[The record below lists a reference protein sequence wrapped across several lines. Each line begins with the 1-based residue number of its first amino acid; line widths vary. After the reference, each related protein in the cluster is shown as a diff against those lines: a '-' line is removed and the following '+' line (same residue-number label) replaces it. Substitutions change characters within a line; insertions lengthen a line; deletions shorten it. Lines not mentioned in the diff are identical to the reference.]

1 MRILLTNDDGINAP
15 GLSVLEDIAKQIV
28 GRYLDRG
35 AGRRTIRQGPCDL
48 ADPSSARPQG
58 GRQGVR
64 HLPARRPIAF
74 LLAVHDLM
82 PDRPDLVLS
91 GVNRGQNIAEDTSFS
106 GTVAGAMFGMQ
117 MGIPSAALS
126 QTQSFR
132 DRDSLPWETARK
144 WGAEALRP
152 LIDHGWPE
160 DAVMNINFPDVEPE
174 DVRGIQ
180 VTRQGF
186 RDESIIRTERRED
199 LRGNDYYWIGYR
211 GKAARKPDEGTDL
224 RAIYEGYVSV
234 SPLHVDLT
242 HDSFLKISEG
252 VMAELIADPFRA
264 ARLVLHLRQIGIT
277 DDAVLKA
284 METIDRGA
292 FIDDPELLWLAFR
305 GLCSCQSLAARSFRA
320 LA

>member
-15 GLSVLEDIAKQIV
+15 GLSVLEDIAKQLSDDIWIAAPEEEQSGKGRAISLTHPVRARKV
-28 GRYLDRG
+28 GAKAFAI
-35 AGRRTIRQGPCDL
+35 AGT
-48 ADPSSARPQG
+48 PSDC
-58 GRQGVR
+58 V
-64 HLPARRPIAF
+64 

-211 GKAARKPDEGTDL
+211 GKRSKPDEGTDL

-242 HDSFLKISEG
+242 HDSFLKI
-252 VMAELIADPFRA
+252 
-264 ARLVLHLRQIGIT
+264 
-277 DDAVLKA
+277 LK
-284 METIDRGA
+284 ESW
-292 FIDDPELLWLAFR
+292 PN
-305 GLCSCQSLAARSFRA
+305 
-320 LA
+320 